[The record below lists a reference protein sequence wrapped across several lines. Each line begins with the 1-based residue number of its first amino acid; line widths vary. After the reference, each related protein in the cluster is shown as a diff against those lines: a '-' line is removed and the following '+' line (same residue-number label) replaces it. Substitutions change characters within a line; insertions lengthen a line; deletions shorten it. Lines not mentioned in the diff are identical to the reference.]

1 MRMSARAGRVG
12 RRQIWVRSVL
22 VVWSVWCGSIATS
35 VFGGGLAC
43 VMKPYMEVSVGTPVE
58 DIIQTVTVDRG
69 DWVTKGQPIVMLESS
84 VEEAT
89 VALAKAKAEAEATI
103 KSTQAKV
110 AFSTRKL
117 DRALDLYK
125 SNSIAKH
132 EVDEAQT
139 EKVLA
144 EMASLEATENK
155 RMAELE
161 WQRATAA
168 RNLHTIHSPLTG
180 VVVERLL
187 SPGELARQ
195 TPILK
200 LAQINPLRVEVF
212 APLSWLGKLKPGMK
226 AEVRP
231 EGSGQTTYAAIITVV
246 NRVADSASGTFGVRL
261 EMPNPNNVLPAGLAC
276 TVDFQQPQ

>member
-1 MRMSARAGRVG
+1 MSIQGKSKRKCHIPSRRAF
-12 RRQIWVRSVL
+12 VL
-22 VVWSVWCGSIATS
+22 SLICYMAMEHNAHAGD
-35 VFGGGLAC
+35 LAC

-58 DIIQTVTVDRG
+58 DIIQTVAVERG

-89 VALAKAKAEAEATI
+89 VALAKAKAEADATI

-117 DRALDLYK
+117 DRAMDLYK

-144 EMASLEATENK
+144 EMAYLEASENK
-155 RMAELE
+155 RIAELE
-161 WQRATAA
+161 WQRATAS
-168 RNLHTIHSPLTG
+168 RNLHVIHSPLTG

-212 APLSWLGKLKPGMK
+212 APLSWLGKLKAGMK

-231 EGSGQTTYAAIITVV
+231 EGSQATYSAKVTVV
-246 NRVADSASGTFGVRL
+246 NRVVDSASGTFGVRL
-261 EMPNPNNVLPAGLAC
+261 EMPNPNNVLPAGLSC
-276 TVDFQQPQ
+276 TVEFVLGQ

>member
-1 MRMSARAGRVG
+1 M
-12 RRQIWVRSVL
+12 SVL
-22 VVWSVWCGSIATS
+22 AISKRAKHIQSRRAFLFCLICCFVPGRGAHA
-35 VFGGGLAC
+35 GDLAC

-58 DIIQTVTVDRG
+58 DIIQTVTVERG

-89 VALAKAKAEAEATI
+89 VALAKAKAEADATI

-117 DRALDLYK
+117 ERAMDLYK

-144 EMASLEATENK
+144 DMAYLEAAENK
-155 RMAELE
+155 RIAELE
-161 WQRATAA
+161 WHRATAS
-168 RNLHTIHSPLTG
+168 RNLHIIHSPLTG

-212 APLSWLGKLKPGMK
+212 APLSWLGKLKTGMK

-231 EGSGQTTYAAIITVV
+231 EGSQTTYSAKITVV
-246 NRVADSASGTFGVRL
+246 NRVVDSASGTFDVRL

-276 TVDFQQPQ
+276 TVDFVLAQ